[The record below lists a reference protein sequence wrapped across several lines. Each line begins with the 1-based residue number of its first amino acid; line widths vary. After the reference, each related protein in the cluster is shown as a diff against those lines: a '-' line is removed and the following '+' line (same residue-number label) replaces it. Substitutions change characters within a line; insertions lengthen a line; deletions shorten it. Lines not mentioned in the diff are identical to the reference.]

1 MPILDRLSISQRL
14 YAVAGL
20 LIAALAAVATTAW
33 LRLGQVDVMADATS
47 VNRLPQLMRMSS
59 IELNVTRASL
69 QIRHAM
75 LVKNNADLQATATDI
90 AEKKRLVEAELL
102 AFEKALV
109 TQAGREAYEK
119 IKPLAASFW
128 QIAEAN
134 LATVLAGK
142 KDEGFAMLVDKTIPA
157 RNLLLTALDKEEHR
171 QAEALEAELHAVGDS
186 ATSTRNLLVGLVLA
200 LAVALLWMAWSI
212 GRTMRARVQVAQTVV
227 ETVRDGDFT
236 RTVVNT
242 RRDEFAP
249 LLTAAQQMQ
258 EALSRLVT
266 TVRQNAESVATAS
279 AQIAQGNQDL
289 SGRTEQ
295 QASTLQQTSATMTE
309 LSTAVRSTSDN
320 AQQANQLALG
330 ASGAAD
336 KGGEVV
342 GRVVDT
348 MKGIHETSRK
358 IAEIIGT
365 IDGIAFQTN
374 ILALNA
380 AVEAARA
387 GEQGRGFAVVAGE
400 VRSLAQRSAEAAKE
414 IKTLITGSVAQVEQG
429 TALAD
434 QAGESMQEIVTSIKR
449 VSDIV
454 NEISAASVEQSTGVG
469 QVEQAVSQMDQTT
482 QQNAALV
489 EQSAAAADSL
499 RTQAEALVQAV
510 AVFRMAHGAAA
521 VSPANARVERRGPA
535 RAKNVTR
542 PDFGKKP
549 APVKVAP
556 QPVATAAA
564 PPPAKTGTDDWES
577 F

>member
-75 LVKNNADLQATATDI
+75 LVKNAADLQATATDI

-171 QAEALEAELHAVGDS
+171 QAEALDAELHAVGDS

-258 EALSRLVT
+258 EALSRLVI

-330 ASGAAD
+330 ASSAAD

-510 AVFRMAHGAAA
+510 AVFRVEHGAAA
-521 VSPANARVERRGPA
+521 VAPANARVERRGPD

-556 QPVATAAA
+556 QPAATAAA

>member
-200 LAVALLWMAWSI
+200 LAVALLWMAWS
-212 GRTMRARVQVAQTVV
+212 
-227 ETVRDGDFT
+227 
-236 RTVVNT
+236 
-242 RRDEFAP
+242 
-249 LLTAAQQMQ
+249 
-258 EALSRLVT
+258 
-266 TVRQNAESVATAS
+266 
-279 AQIAQGNQDL
+279 
-289 SGRTEQ
+289 
-295 QASTLQQTSATMTE
+295 
-309 LSTAVRSTSDN
+309 
-320 AQQANQLALG
+320 
-330 ASGAAD
+330 
-336 KGGEVV
+336 
-342 GRVVDT
+342 
-348 MKGIHETSRK
+348 
-358 IAEIIGT
+358 
-365 IDGIAFQTN
+365 
-374 ILALNA
+374 
-380 AVEAARA
+380 
-387 GEQGRGFAVVAGE
+387 
-400 VRSLAQRSAEAAKE
+400 
-414 IKTLITGSVAQVEQG
+414 
-429 TALAD
+429 
-434 QAGESMQEIVTSIKR
+434 
-449 VSDIV
+449 
-454 NEISAASVEQSTGVG
+454 
-469 QVEQAVSQMDQTT
+469 
-482 QQNAALV
+482 
-489 EQSAAAADSL
+489 
-499 RTQAEALVQAV
+499 
-510 AVFRMAHGAAA
+510 
-521 VSPANARVERRGPA
+521 
-535 RAKNVTR
+535 
-542 PDFGKKP
+542 
-549 APVKVAP
+549 
-556 QPVATAAA
+556 
-564 PPPAKTGTDDWES
+564 
-577 F
+577 